1 MRSSLARRRSSQ
13 RRLSAPEPANPR
25 DLRRFVVSPE
35 ALQKYGQEADDG
47 LLGSKILFKM
57 KREAS
62 GLRGAAGTSLAG
74 AAADVALA
82 IDCGAPSRVFRA
94 AGKFEDAHVASR
106 VEISTPPETN
116 RRDRTSAQVAAG
128 LDLWY
133 AVDCGSEPAPGGL
146 ARAAAAGARVDAVE
160 PARAR
165 VEDWMPDDPLFS
177 ASTADAIN
185 LRGAWDA
192 TAGSPDVVVQVVDD
206 GVDVAHPDLERNVWT
221 NPGEIC
227 GNGVDDDGNG
237 YVDDCHGYNHADD
250 DATLHRAGADH
261 GTHCAGTL
269 AAEGGNGVGVAGV
282 AGGKAPGTGV
292 KLMVSVGFGSANTGG
307 FAEALVYGADMGAQ
321 ISSNSWGY
329 MESGVY
335 EQALL
340 DAIDYA
346 NGKGSLVVFAAGN
359 HAETAKRYPAAY
371 AGAVAVAATDD
382 GGAMASFSN
391 HGGWVDIAA
400 PGVAIESTIGGG
412 RYAPSSGTSMATPYV
427 AGVLALG
434 ASLETAAGDRPTR
447 AALLAC
453 LSSTARDVDALNA
466 KPGKLGAGLVDA
478 EAFVACAAGDDEEA
492 TRDAVAPRQL
502 EIAGVK
508 RMAATGLLSWTSDDD
523 EAFAVAYKTKGADK
537 RWTET
542 SDSFRAYARE
552 SDGKYYQAL
561 PGVACKEKVMVRV
574 SAASGATAKTSWT
587 KLKC

>member
-1 MRSSLARRRSSQ
+1 MRSSLARRRSSR
-13 RRLSAPEPANPR
+13 RRLSAPDPADPR
-25 DLRRFVVSPE
+25 ALRRFVVSPE

-47 LLGSKILFKM
+47 LLTSKILFKM
-57 KREAS
+57 KREATRS
-62 GLRGAAGTSLAG
+62 GLRGAAETGLAG
-74 AAADVALA
+74 AAADVARA

-94 AGKFEDAHVASR
+94 AGKFEDAH
-106 VEISTPPETN
+106 
-116 RRDRTSAQVAAG
+116 VAAG

-206 GVDVAHPDLERNVWT
+206 GVDVDHPDLERNVWT
-221 NPGEIC
+221 NPGEVC

-250 DATLHRAGADH
+250 DATLYRAGADH

-282 AGGKAPGTGV
+282 AGGKSPGTGV
-292 KLMVSVGFGSANTGG
+292 KLMVSVGFGSATTGG

-391 HGGWVDIAA
+391 HGGWVDVAA
-400 PGVAIESTIGGG
+400 PGVAVVSTIGGG
-412 RYAPSSGTSMATPYV
+412 RYAGSSGTSMAAPHV

-434 ASLETAAGDRPTR
+434 ASLETAAGGRPTR

-466 KPGKLGAGLVDA
+466 EPGKLGAGLVDA

-492 TRDAVAPRQL
+492 ARDAAAPRQL

-508 RMAATGLLSWTSDDD
+508 RMAATGLVSWASDDD
-523 EAFAVAYKTKGADK
+523 EAFAVAYKTKADK

-561 PGVACKEKVMVRV
+561 PGVACKDKVMVRV

>member
-1 MRSSLARRRSSQ
+1 MDARSSPKTRHDDRP
-13 RRLSAPEPANPR
+13 APGATCVEIK
-25 DLRRFVVSPE
+25 RFVVSPE

-47 LLGSKILFKM
+47 LLTSKILFKM
-57 KREAS
+57 KRPGS
-62 GLRGAAGTSLAG
+62 GLRGAAKTLDG

-106 VEISTPPETN
+106 VEISDPETN

-133 AVDCGSEPAPGGL
+133 AVDCGSEPAPRGL
-146 ARAAAAGARVDAVE
+146 ARAAAAGERVDAVE

-165 VEDWMPDDPLFS
+165 RGL
-177 ASTADAIN
+177 DARRPA
-185 LRGAWDA
+185 LLEVGGGRDQPPGAWDA

-206 GVDVAHPDLERNVWT
+206 GVDVDHPDLERNVWT
-221 NPGEIC
+221 NPGEVC

-237 YVDDCHGYNHADD
+237 YADDCHGYNHADD
-250 DATLHRAGADH
+250 NTNLHNAGKDH

-292 KLMVSVGFGSANTGG
+292 KLMVS
-307 FAEALVYGADMGAQ
+307 

-329 MESGVY
+329 KQSNSY

-346 NGKGSLVVFAAGN
+346 NDKGSLVVFAAGN
-359 HAETAKRYPAAY
+359 HAETEKRYPAAY

-400 PGVAIESTIGGG
+400 PVAVVSTIGGG
-412 RYAPSSGTSMATPYV
+412 RYAASSGTSMAAPHV

-434 ASLETAAGDRPTR
+434 ASSTPPPAAADARRAPRLPLVDGPRRRRSTR
-447 AALLAC
+447 
-453 LSSTARDVDALNA
+453 SR
-466 KPGKLGAGLVDA
+466 KLGAGLVDA
-478 EAFVACAAGDDEEA
+478 EAFVACAAGDDEDA
-492 TRDAVAPRQL
+492 ARDAAAPRQL
-502 EIAGVK
+502 EIAG
-508 RMAATGLLSWTSDDD
+508 
-523 EAFAVAYKTKGADK
+523 
-537 RWTET
+537 
-542 SDSFRAYARE
+542 
-552 SDGKYYQAL
+552 
-561 PGVACKEKVMVRV
+561 VMVRV
-574 SAASGATAKTSWT
+574 SAASGATAKTSWK

>member
-1 MRSSLARRRSSQ
+1 
-13 RRLSAPEPANPR
+13 
-25 DLRRFVVSPE
+25 
-35 ALQKYGQEADDG
+35 
-47 LLGSKILFKM
+47 M
-57 KREAS
+57 KRPGS
-62 GLRGAAGTSLAG
+62 GLRGAAKTLDG

-94 AGKFEDAHVASR
+94 AGKSPRAS
-106 VEISTPPETN
+106 T
-116 RRDRTSAQVAAG
+116 
-128 LDLWY
+128 LY
-133 AVDCGSEPAPGGL
+133 AVDCGSEPAPRGL
-146 ARAAAAGARVDAVE
+146 ARAAAAGERVDAVE

-177 ASTADAIN
+177 KSTADAIN

-206 GVDVAHPDLERNVWT
+206 GVDVDHPDLERNVWT
-221 NPGEIC
+221 NPGEVC

-237 YVDDCHGYNHADD
+237 CVDDCHGYNHADD
-250 DATLHRAGADH
+250 NTNLHNAGKDH

-292 KLMVSVGFGSANTGG
+292 KLMVSVGFGAARTAG

-329 MESGVY
+329 K
-335 EQALL
+335 Q
-340 DAIDYA
+340 
-346 NGKGSLVVFAAGN
+346 SLVVFAAGN
-359 HAETAKRYPAAY
+359 HAETEKRCPAAY

-400 PGVAIESTIGGG
+400 PGVAVVSTIGGG
-412 RYAPSSGTSMATPYV
+412 RYAASSGTSMAAPTSP
-427 AGVLALG
+427 ACSRSA
-434 ASLETAAGDRPTR
+434 RPRHRRRRPDARR
-447 AALLAC
+447 APRLPL
-453 LSSTARDVDALNA
+453 VDGPRRQRGQREA
-466 KPGKLGAGLVDA
+466 GKLGAGLVDA
-478 EAFVACAAGDDEEA
+478 GPSSRAPPA
-492 TRDAVAPRQL
+492 TTKTPPATPRRRGGSRSR
-502 EIAGVK
+502 ASSA
-508 RMAATGLLSWTSDDD
+508 AATGLASWASDDD
-523 EAFAVAYKTKGADK
+523 EAFAVAYKTKADK

-561 PGVACKEKVMVRV
+561 TGVACGDKVMVRV
-574 SAASGATAKTSWT
+574 SAASGATAKTSWK

>member
-1 MRSSLARRRSSQ
+1 MLLVIYCAVVAR
-13 RRLSAPEPANPR
+13 AAA
-25 DLRRFVVSPE
+25 FVVSPE
-35 ALQKYGQEADDG
+35 ALQTYAQEADDG

-57 KREAS
+57 KRETT
-62 GLRGAAGTSLAG
+62 GLRGAAKNGLDG
-74 AAADVALA
+74 AAADVARA
-82 IDCGAPSRVFRA
+82 IACGAPSRVFRA
-94 AGKFEDAHVASR
+94 AGKFEDAH
-106 VEISTPPETN
+106 
-116 RRDRTSAQVAAG
+116 VAAG

-206 GVDVAHPDLERNVWT
+206 GVDVDHPDLERNVWT
-221 NPGEIC
+221 NPGEVC

-292 KLMVSVGFGSANTGG
+292 KLMVSVGFGSSTTGG

-391 HGGWVDIAA
+391 HGGWVDVAA
-400 PGVAIESTIGGG
+400 PGVAVVSTIGGG
-412 RYAPSSGTSMATPYV
+412 RYAGSSGTSMAAPHV

-434 ASLETAAGDRPTR
+434 ASLETAAGGRPTR

-466 KPGKLGAGLVDA
+466 EPGKLGAGLVDA

-492 TRDAVAPRQL
+492 ARDAAAPRQL

-508 RMAATGLLSWTSDDD
+508 RMAATGLVSWASDDD
-523 EAFAVAYKTKGADK
+523 EAFAVAYKTKADK
-537 RWTET
+537 RWTEM

-561 PGVACKEKVMVRV
+561 PGVACKDKVMVRV

>member
-1 MRSSLARRRSSQ
+1 MRSSLARRRSSR
-13 RRLSAPEPANPR
+13 RRLSAPDPANPR

-35 ALQKYGQEADDG
+35 ALQTYAQEADDG

-57 KREAS
+57 KRETT
-62 GLRGAAGTSLAG
+62 GLRGAAKNGLDG
-74 AAADVALA
+74 AAADVARA
-82 IDCGAPSRVFRA
+82 IACGAPSRVFRA
-94 AGKFEDAHVASR
+94 AGKFEDAH
-106 VEISTPPETN
+106 
-116 RRDRTSAQVAAG
+116 VAAG

-206 GVDVAHPDLERNVWT
+206 GVDVDHPDLERNVWT
-221 NPGEIC
+221 NPGEVC

-292 KLMVSVGFGSANTGG
+292 KLMVSVGFGSTKTAG

-329 MESGVY
+329 TTSGVY

-391 HGGWVDIAA
+391 HGGWVDVAA
-400 PGVAIESTIGGG
+400 PGVAVVSTIGGG
-412 RYAPSSGTSMATPYV
+412 RYAGSSGTSMAAPHV

-434 ASLETAAGDRPTR
+434 ASLETAAGGRPTR

-466 KPGKLGAGLVDA
+466 EPGKLGAGLVDA
-478 EAFVACAAGDDEEA
+478 EAFVACAAGDGEEA
-492 TRDAVAPRQL
+492 ARDAAAPRQL

-508 RMAATGLLSWTSDDD
+508 RMAATGLVSWASDDD
-523 EAFAVAYKTKGADK
+523 EAFAVAYKTKADK

-561 PGVACKEKVMVRV
+561 PGVACDDKVMVRV

>member
-1 MRSSLARRRSSQ
+1 MRSSLARRRSSR
-13 RRLSAPEPANPR
+13 RRLSAPDPADPR
-25 DLRRFVVSPE
+25 ALRRFVVSPE

-47 LLGSKILFKM
+47 LLTSKILFKM
-57 KREAS
+57 KREATRS
-62 GLRGAAGTSLAG
+62 GLRGAAETGLAG
-74 AAADVALA
+74 AAADVARA

-94 AGKFEDAHVASR
+94 AGKFEDAH
-106 VEISTPPETN
+106 
-116 RRDRTSAQVAAG
+116 VAAG

-206 GVDVAHPDLERNVWT
+206 GVDVDHPDLERNVWT
-221 NPGEIC
+221 NPGEVC

-292 KLMVSVGFGSANTGG
+292 KLMVSVGFGSSTTGG

-400 PGVAIESTIGGG
+400 PGVAVVSTIGGG
-412 RYAPSSGTSMATPYV
+412 RYAGSSGTSMAAPHV

-434 ASLETAAGDRPTR
+434 ASLETAAGGRPTR

-466 KPGKLGAGLVDA
+466 EPGKLGAGLVDA

-492 TRDAVAPRQL
+492 ARDAAAPRQL

-508 RMAATGLLSWTSDDD
+508 RMAATGLVSWASDDD
-523 EAFAVAYKTKGADK
+523 EAFAVAYKTKADK
-537 RWTET
+537 RWTEM

-561 PGVACKEKVMVRV
+561 PGVACKDKVMVRV